1 MASAEEDYAL
11 TTILEEI
18 RDFRREFQDFKSDL
32 VRVNNKIT
40 EAETRIAKME
50 DRVQNVEQ
58 MMLKIISEQENKIV
72 DQESQERIEGAEG
85 SSMPAFLG
93 KILKECLDL
102 PQGIELGIERSHRA
116 LGAARNR
123 Y

>member
-1 MASAEEDYAL
+1 MNMGKRDKQKGSAEERTNEGIPAAASPPRHEANAMASAEEDYAL

-40 EAETRIAKME
+40 EAQTRIAKVE

-58 MMLKIISEQENKIV
+58 MMLKMLKIISEQENKIV
-72 DQESQERIEGAEG
+72 DQESRERI
-85 SSMPAFLG
+85 
-93 KILKECLDL
+93 
-102 PQGIELGIERSHRA
+102 
-116 LGAARNR
+116 
-123 Y
+123 